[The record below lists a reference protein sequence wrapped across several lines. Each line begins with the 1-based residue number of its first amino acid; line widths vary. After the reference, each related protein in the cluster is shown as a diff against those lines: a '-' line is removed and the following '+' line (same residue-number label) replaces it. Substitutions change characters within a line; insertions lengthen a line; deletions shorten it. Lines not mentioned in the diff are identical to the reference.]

1 MWGNGCTHCLLT
13 QYWVNLRVLDQEH
26 YQILH
31 LAENKILD
39 HSINNNE
46 KKKKVYK
53 SMGVIKLILR
63 EKNKDDIFYYVESHK

>member
-1 MWGNGCTHCLLT
+1 M
-13 QYWVNLRVLDQEH
+13 NLRVLDQEH

-46 KKKKVYK
+46 KKKVST
-53 SMGVIKLILR
+53 SMDVIKLILR